1 MDEFARALQLALAA
15 RGVGVAP
22 GARFDLVARAFG
34 ARAFVKLE
42 FAEQGIAAVVKVKSG
57 LFAAPL
63 ALERV
68 LLEAG
73 REAQARVAR
82 EAPPL

>member
-1 MDEFARALQLALAA
+1 MTRATPGTRHDGKRVPPPHDLDSKA
-15 RGVGVAP
+15 GAP
-22 GARFDLVARAFG
+22 
-34 ARAFVKLE
+34 
-42 FAEQGIAAVVKVKSG
+42 EQDIAAVVKVKSG